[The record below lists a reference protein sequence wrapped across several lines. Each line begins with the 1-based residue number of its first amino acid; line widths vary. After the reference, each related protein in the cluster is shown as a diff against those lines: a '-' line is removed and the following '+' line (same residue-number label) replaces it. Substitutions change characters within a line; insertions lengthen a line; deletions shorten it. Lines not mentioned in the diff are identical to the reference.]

1 MCDLN
6 TAEEQN
12 DIQRPRSTGCE
23 LRLQDQKGPA
33 AISGSSP
40 AVIFG
45 ATNTMKEPT
54 DELEAPGI
62 VNGGPRLPD
71 RYADSEVAKEDKGIK
86 TATTVFKMPAPC
98 ISCKAPVTC
107 DNERGAICAA
117 YDILFSKGIKC
128 KRCAAAATVDG

>member
-1 MCDLN
+1 ML
-6 TAEEQN
+6 
-12 DIQRPRSTGCE
+12 IVV
-23 LRLQDQKGPA
+23 
-33 AISGSSP
+33 I

-54 DELEAPGI
+54 DELEAPSN

-71 RYADSEVAKEDKGIK
+71 RHADSEVAKEDKGIN
-86 TATTVFKMPAPC
+86 TATTVFTMPASC

-107 DNERGAICAA
+107 DNRCGAMFAA
-117 YDILFSKGIKC
+117 YDILLSIGIKC

>member
-1 MCDLN
+1 MSLTSLEWQRFGSTLGMCNLN

-12 DIQRPRSTGCE
+12 DIQRPTSTACE

-33 AISGSSP
+33 AISRSSP

-54 DELEAPGI
+54 DELEAPSN

-71 RYADSEVAKEDKGIK
+71 RHADSEVAKEDKGIN
-86 TATTVFKMPAPC
+86 TATTVFTMPASC
-98 ISCKAPVTC
+98 IS
-107 DNERGAICAA
+107 
-117 YDILFSKGIKC
+117 
-128 KRCAAAATVDG
+128 